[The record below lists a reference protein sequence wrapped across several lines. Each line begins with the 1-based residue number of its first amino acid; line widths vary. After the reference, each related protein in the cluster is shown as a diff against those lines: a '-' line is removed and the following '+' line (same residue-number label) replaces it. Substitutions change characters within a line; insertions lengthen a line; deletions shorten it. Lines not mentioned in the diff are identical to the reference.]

1 MYECRPRS
9 SWRVWR
15 VFFLSAKM
23 MRVQNFSQTLLC
35 VFFFFGRSVNSRQL
49 RDVTAVINKQID
61 RSFTPFF
68 IFWSVVPPQA
78 RFLIQIPGLWFT
90 ALSGFNNA
98 GVFTGG
104 SPPAS
109 GSVSPTPP
117 PEEGPA
123 SSRRCRK
130 TGPGQEALTVR
141 EREGEQLSRV
151 QRGGVRKRKWRSR
164 RNQGKSFFFSSR
176 WEHKRA
182 Y

>member
-1 MYECRPRS
+1 MSAVLVLHEESDVFFFRPRWWEFRTFHKHS
-9 SWRVWR
+9 SV
-15 VFFLSAKM
+15 S
-23 MRVQNFSQTLLC
+23 S
-35 VFFFFGRSVNSRQL
+35 FFFGRRVNSRQL

-141 EREGEQLSRV
+141 EREGEQLSGV